1 MTISASQITGLILC
15 GGEGRRMGGVDKG
28 LLSFHG
34 KALVDIAIARLTTQV
49 GQIMIS
55 ANRNIQQYEQRNCA
69 VLKDPGFQDDGP
81 NYEGPL
87 AGILAGL
94 RSCTTEWLAIVPC
107 DCPQFPLDF
116 VSRLSLASEA
126 HNTSSYVQGH
136 PTFALLRKS
145 ELPKLE
151 HYLQHGKRKLG
162 DWLEEIKATPV
173 PFELED
179 AFRNLNSP
187 EDLS

>member
-1 MTISASQITGLILC
+1 MPISASEISGLILC

-28 LLSFHG
+28 LLNFHG
-34 KALVDIAIARLTTQV
+34 RPLVDIAIARLSSQV
-49 GQIMIS
+49 SHIIIS
-55 ANRNIQQYEQRNCA
+55 ANRNIQQYEQRHCV
-69 VLKDPGFQDDGP
+69 VLKDSGFQDDGP

-94 RSCTTEWLAIVPC
+94 RNCTTEWLATTPC
-107 DCPQFPLDF
+107 DCPQFPLDL
-116 VSRLSLASEA
+116 VQKLAHTSTA
-126 HNTSSYVQGH
+126 AGVSSYVHDH
-136 PTFALLRKS
+136 PTFALLHKAD
-145 ELPKLE
+145 LPKLE

-162 DWLEEIKATPV
+162 SWLEEINACSV
-173 PFELED
+173 VFDCED

>member
-1 MTISASQITGLILC
+1 MTIPAPQVTGLILC

-28 LLSFHG
+28 LVSFHG
-34 KALVDIAIARLTTQV
+34 KALVDIAIARLAPQV
-49 GQIMIS
+49 GKIIIS
-55 ANRNIQQYEQRNCA
+55 ANRNIQQYMQREC
-69 VLKDPGFQDDGP
+69 VVIKDPDFQDDGP

-94 RSCTTEWLAIVPC
+94 RHCTTDWLATAPC
-107 DCPQFPLDF
+107 DCPQFPTDF
-116 VSRLSLASEA
+116 LSRLSSASTTA
-126 HNTSSYVQGH
+126 NSSYVQGH
-136 PTFALLRKS
+136 PTFSLLRKT
-145 ELPKLE
+145 ELPRLE

-162 DWLEEIKATPV
+162 DWLQEIKATPV
-173 PFELED
+173 AFECED